1 MSQGKQ
7 LTGEGK
13 PARDRRSRIAK
24 GRVSIAPYHDDY
36 RDIMNEVQRT
46 HRKPSEIGRVLLYE
60 ALAERRRKDRLRARG
75 IDPERADPI
84 EDEIRTTSRLLEE
97 IQALRQELRETARP
111 VAPTTPVYDP
121 LGTPSAG
128 GGKPSSQETLLA
140 EIKSLVDG
148 QFAGLQET
156 LSQMVELAAGQ
167 GAETRDLK
175 ARLALMFKTV
185 SVASQ
190 YAQETLQQFLY
201 SNLNRALMNAD
212 GAPYEGD
219 GEEGSKREFFEAIIA
234 AVDARAAQE
243 LRVFTGA
250 TAKAQSRQ
258 A

>member
-13 PARDRRSRIAK
+13 PARDRRGRIAK

-36 RDIMNEVQRT
+36 REIMNEVQRT

-60 ALAERRRKDRLRARG
+60 ALAEQRRKDRLRARG

-84 EDEIRTTSRLLEE
+84 EDEIRATSRLLEE
-97 IQALRQELRETARP
+97 IQALRRELKVA
-111 VAPTTPVYDP
+111 APTIPVYDP

-128 GGKPSSQETLLA
+128 GGKPSSQEALLA

-190 YAQETLQQFLY
+190 YAQETLQQFLF

-219 GEEGSKREFFEAIIA
+219 GEEGSQREFFEAIIA
-234 AVDARAAQE
+234 AVDARAEQE